1 MLFTL
6 TEIVLL
12 SALTLSFL
20 HQFYFY
26 TRYMGG
32 CLRNRKR
39 EKKEKHPLNPQTPG
53 VSVIIC
59 AHNEADNLQNY
70 LTHILEQ
77 DYPLFE
83 VIVINDGSVDDTP
96 HILEHYSRLYP
107 HLRITFVPTG
117 ARIISSKKLGLTL
130 GVKAAKYD
138 YLLFTDADCTPA
150 GKNWIR
156 EIMMRYDENTDLV
169 LAYGAYF
176 KEKTLLNRLIQYDTF
191 FHALQFLG
199 MAEAGK
205 PYMGV
210 GRNLSYKKELFITH
224 NGFSNTLHLCSGDD
238 DLFVNKVANKHN
250 TRIVATPESITY
262 SIPKTTWSDWLH
274 QKRRHLHVSPYYN
287 TKSKLLI
294 GLEPLTRGAF
304 YLLLILSLCL
314 GGLYAALIA
323 LALWL
328 LRYTFQLII
337 INLSAKRLKQKQ
349 FGLGILFFDILLPLL
364 NLHILFWG
372 RNKKKNKIQW

>member
-12 SALTLSFL
+12 SALTLTFL
-20 HQFYFY
+20 HQLYFY

-32 CLRNRKR
+32 CLRNSKR
-39 EKKEKHPLNPQTPG
+39 EKKGKHPLNPQTPG

-83 VIVINDGSVDDTP
+83 VIVINDGSIDDTP
-96 HILEHYSRLYP
+96 HILEHYHRLYP
-107 HLRITFVPTG
+107 QLHITFVPTG

-150 GKNWIR
+150 NKTWIR
-156 EIMMRYDENTDLV
+156 EIMMRYDENTDIV

-176 KEKTLLNRLIQYDTF
+176 KEKSLLNRLIQYDTF

-210 GRNLSYKKELFITH
+210 GRNLSYKKELFIKN

-250 TRIVATPESITY
+250 TRIVATPQSITY
-262 SIPKTTWSDWLH
+262 SIPKNSWSDWLH

-287 TKSKLLI
+287 TKSKLQI
-294 GLEPLTRGAF
+294 GIEPLTRGAF

-314 GGLYAALIA
+314 GGIYASLIA
-323 LALWL
+323 LTLGL
-328 LRYTFQLII
+328 LRYSFQLII

-349 FGLGILFFDILLPLL
+349 FSLGIIFFDILLPLL
-364 NLHILFWG
+364 NLHMLVWG
-372 RNKKKNKIQW
+372 RSKKKNKIQW